1 MDACAAR
8 FSNRL
13 PAAPRPSP
21 HLLPPFFFSSTSSW
35 VPFCPACG
43 LVCAV
48 RARGCRSRA
57 QVRLGTLVLVLRRRG
72 CRPASRFGA
81 PSPIVSVSA
90 RPCLCACLCACV
102 SFRPP
107 GRPHPL
113 FFFLPHC
120 SGCRWRSAIC
130 LTGWSGTGGSGD
142 GSEGEGFSF
151 CCGVRGS
158 ALADRCIYSLAGG
171 WQIKGARL
179 SCPGLVFLS
188 SFLPVRTFLLFPLNY
203 LLFFP
208 LALKIASYHH
218 YRSRL
223 SLLQWC
229 LQLTPA
235 LLTT

>member
-1 MDACAAR
+1 MHMR
-8 FSNRL
+8 VYN
-13 PAAPRPSP
+13 PAAPVRAAPQRQQWTRVLRVSRTAFPQLPRPSP

-57 QVRLGTLVLVLRRRG
+57 QVRLGTVVLALRRRG

-90 RPCLCACLCACV
+90 RACLCACLCACV

-171 WQIKGARL
+171 WQI
-179 SCPGLVFLS
+179 
-188 SFLPVRTFLLFPLNY
+188 
-203 LLFFP
+203 
-208 LALKIASYHH
+208 
-218 YRSRL
+218 
-223 SLLQWC
+223 
-229 LQLTPA
+229 
-235 LLTT
+235 

>member
-1 MDACAAR
+1 MHMR
-8 FSNRL
+8 VYN
-13 PAAPRPSP
+13 PAAPARAAPQRQQWTPVLRVSRTAFPQLPRPSP

-57 QVRLGTLVLVLRRRG
+57 QVRLGTVVLALRRRG

-130 LTGWSGTGGSGD
+130 LTGWSGTGGAAVMEVRGRGFPFVVVCAVLPWRID
-142 GSEGEGFSF
+142 VYIVWRVGGKYKGLVCPVLAWFSF
-151 CCGVRGS
+151 P
-158 ALADRCIYSLAGG
+158 
-171 WQIKGARL
+171 L
-179 SCPGLVFLS
+179 SFRFAPSFSFRSITFS
-188 SFLPVRTFLLFPLNY
+188 SFLL
-203 LLFFP
+203 
-208 LALKIASYHH
+208 H
-218 YRSRL
+218 
-223 SLLQWC
+223 
-229 LQLTPA
+229 
-235 LLTT
+235 